1 MLMVL
6 APRRDMFCGIPAR
19 GTTAGFRRCGHHR
32 RRGCILPGV
41 ARVWREFD
49 TMNQEKAIPISVAG
63 LRAEGYSPDRK
74 SVIISITTK
83 YSSAERK
90 YSVPVDCLYDLI
102 VDLQRLNADADADA
116 SIETSIQPADV
127 SGSADQD
134 VNS

>member
-1 MLMVL
+1 
-6 APRRDMFCGIPAR
+6 
-19 GTTAGFRRCGHHR
+19 
-32 RRGCILPGV
+32 
-41 ARVWREFD
+41 
-49 TMNQEKAIPISVAG
+49 MNQEKAIPISVAG